1 MMKSFRL
8 TLAALLALAFAL
20 GGLSGVA
27 TAKSTL
33 LVADA
38 PCHMTASM
46 TAANSKQTAPC
57 KGLKADCV
65 DQMGC
70 IAVSALP
77 VQVTT
82 HQSEIEHIAVD
93 FRVTHDG
100 WANAT
105 LVPEPLPPR
114 TI

>member
-1 MMKSFRL
+1 MKSFRL

-20 GGLSGVA
+20 GGLSSFA

-33 LVADA
+33 PMADA
-38 PCHMTASM
+38 PCHMAASM
-46 TAANSKQTAPC
+46 VATNSKQTAPC

-70 IAVSALP
+70 ITVNALP
-77 VQVTT
+77 AQAIS
-82 HQSEIEHIAVD
+82 HHSEIEHVTVD
-93 FRVTHDG
+93 YLVTHDG
-100 WANAT
+100 WSNVT
-105 LVPEPLPPR
+105 FVPEPLPPR